1 MQTIKPFFQDL
12 VNRGGLYDFKI
23 ICDSSNNTPEVID
36 RNELRVKIGIKP
48 VKTIEFIIIDLCVL
62 NTGASWSEMDAI

>member
-1 MQTIKPFFQDL
+1 MNTITPFFQDL
-12 VNRGGLYDFKI
+12 VTRGGLYDFKI
-23 ICDSSNNTPEVID
+23 ICDETNNTAEVID

-62 NTGASWSEMDAI
+62 NTGASWSEMDSI